1 MRAAIV
7 TEYGSPITVVEVDR
21 PSLAPDSVM
30 IEVYASSVNPID
42 SLIARGVMK
51 EQLPYQLPW
60 VVGYDVSGVV
70 VECGADVT
78 DFRMADEVFG
88 RADSFQAGTMAEFA
102 MIKQGDLAIKP
113 TNVSHLQAAGV
124 PLAGL
129 TAWQALVEHG
139 HVQRGEKVL
148 IHAGS
153 GGVGS
158 LAIQIAKH
166 LGAVVATT
174 TSGSNLGMVT
184 DLGADV
190 AIDYQTQRFDEE
202 LSDYDVVIDTLG
214 GESLERSFA
223 TVKRGGR
230 VVSIKGE
237 APKGLADERGVHFMA
252 FYMSPSGAMLTTLA
266 GLIESGALR
275 PIVDSVFPLSEV
287 QQAFDHSDAGRARGK
302 IIIQVK

>member
-7 TEYGSPITVVEVDR
+7 TEYGSPVTVVEVGR
-21 PSLAPDSVM
+21 PGLAPDSVM
-30 IEVYASSVNPID
+30 IEVHASSVNPID

-51 EQLPYQLPW
+51 DQLPYQLPW
-60 VVGYDVSGVV
+60 IVGYDLSGVV
-70 VECGADVT
+70 VECGAEV
-78 DFRMADEVFG
+78 ADLHVAAEVFG

-102 MIKQGDLAIKP
+102 MIKRSDLAIKP
-113 TNVSHLQAAGV
+113 TNISHQQAAGI

-139 HVQRGEKVL
+139 HLQPGEKVL

-166 LGAVVATT
+166 LGAFVATT
-174 TSGSNLGMVT
+174 TSGSNLDMVKN
-184 DLGADV
+184 LGADV
-190 AIDYQTQRFDEE
+190 GIDYHTQRFNEE
-202 LSDYDVVIDTLG
+202 LSDYDLVIDMLG

-223 TVKRGGR
+223 VVKRGGR
-230 VVSIKGE
+230 IVSIKGE
-237 APKGLADERGVHFMA
+237 APKGLADESGVHFTA
-252 FYMSPSGAMLTTLA
+252 FYMTPSGTMLTTLA

-287 QQAFDHSDAGRARGK
+287 QQAFDRSDAGHARGK

>member
-7 TEYGSPITVVEVDR
+7 TEYGSPVTVVEVGR
-21 PSLAPDSVM
+21 PGLAPDSVM
-30 IEVYASSVNPID
+30 IEVHASSVNPID

-51 EQLPYQLPW
+51 DQLPYQLPW
-60 VVGYDVSGVV
+60 IVGYDLSGVV
-70 VECGADVT
+70 VECGAEV
-78 DFRMADEVFG
+78 ADLHVAAEVFG

-102 MIKQGDLAIKP
+102 MIKRSDLAIKP
-113 TNVSHLQAAGV
+113 TNISHQQAAGI

-139 HVQRGEKVL
+139 HLQPGEKVL

-166 LGAVVATT
+166 LGAFVATT
-174 TSGSNLGMVT
+174 TSGSNLGMVE

-190 AIDYQTQRFDEE
+190 AIDYQTQRFNEE
-202 LSDYDVVIDTLG
+202 LSDYDLVIDTLG

-230 VVSIKGE
+230 IVSIKGE
-237 APKGLADERGVHFMA
+237 APKGLADESGVHFTA
-252 FYMSPSGAMLTTLA
+252 FYMTPSGTMLTTLA

-287 QQAFDHSDAGRARGK
+287 QQAFDRSDAGHARGK

>member
-21 PSLAPDSVM
+21 PALASTSVM
-30 IEVYASSVNPID
+30 IEVHASSVNPID
-42 SLIARGVMK
+42 SLVARGVMK
-51 EQLPYQLPW
+51 EMLVYQLPW
-60 VVGYDVSGVV
+60 IVGYDVSGVV
-70 VECGADVT
+70 IECGADVT
-78 DFRMADEVFG
+78 EFTVADEVFG
-88 RADSFQAGTMAEFA
+88 RADSFQAATMAEFA
-102 MIKQGDLAIKP
+102 MIKQEDLAIKP

-139 HVQRGEKVL
+139 RLQPGEKVL

-166 LGAVVATT
+166 LGAFVATT
-174 TSGSNLGMVT
+174 TSGSNLGLVE

-202 LSDYDVVIDTLG
+202 LSDYDMVIDTLG

-230 VVSIKGE
+230 IVSIKGE
-237 APKGLADERGVHFMA
+237 APEGLADARGVHFTT

-266 GLIESGALR
+266 GLIERDVLR
-275 PIVDSVFPLSEV
+275 PIVDSVFPLSDV
-287 QQAFDHSDAGRARGK
+287 QQAFDRSDAGRARGK

>member
-7 TEYGSPITVVEVDR
+7 TEYGSPITVVDIDR
-21 PSLAPDSVM
+21 PGLAPDSVM

-70 VECGADVT
+70 VACGADVT
-78 DFRMADEVFG
+78 NFHVADEVFG

-102 MIKQGDLAIKP
+102 MIKEVDLAIKP
-113 TNVSHLQAAGV
+113 TNVSHQQAAGV

-139 HVQRGEKVL
+139 RVQPGEKVL

-174 TSGSNLGMVT
+174 TSGSNLGMVE

-190 AIDYQTQRFDEE
+190 AIDYQTQRFNEE
-202 LSDYDVVIDTLG
+202 LSDYDLVIDTLG

-230 VVSIKGE
+230 IVSIKGE
-237 APKGLADERGVHFMA
+237 APKGLADERGIHFTA
-252 FYMSPSGAMLTTLA
+252 FYMSPSGAMLTTLT

>member
-1 MRAAIV
+1 MKAAIV

-21 PSLAPDSVM
+21 PPLAADSVM

-78 DFRMADEVFG
+78 DLRMADEVFG

-237 APKGLADERGVHFMA
+237 APKGLADERGVHFTA
-252 FYMSPSGAMLTTLA
+252 FYMSPSGATLTTLA

-287 QQAFDHSDAGRARGK
+287 QQAFDRSDAGRARGK